1 MIYCRDNLFHIPLK
15 STPGN
20 RAWRSSS
27 SYHIINIARPPD
39 NNSFLPALWVNDFEI
54 FQERP
59 LRIIISRIFMKRP
72 YTDYSPQ
79 KCLGVILPFL
89 FLIFF
94 LPSPGRAEVVDKVVA
109 IVNDEVITLSEVE
122 EEAARIAQALSRESS
137 GQTLID
143 RSEEARE
150 IALNG
155 LIDRRLINQRAK
167 STNTTVTDEE
177 LAAAFES
184 TRNRMSLT
192 PTEFKNKLER
202 SGLTEET
209 FKKQLRDQVLQSK
222 LVSYDVRAKIVV
234 TDEMIRDYYKE
245 HSGKTDE
252 GSIYL
257 LQMGFQ
263 WNPEVTEQGKKQE
276 EKAETRK
283 RAERALELIHNGQDF
298 KTIAKKFSDLPSAS
312 DGGDL
317 GILNLAD
324 MAPAMR
330 TAVAK
335 LKPDELSEI
344 IETSDS
350 YQFYKVLSAKNGPA
364 SASSSLD
371 KEKDDI
377 REKLSEE
384 KLKTAYSEWVK
395 KLKESAYIQ
404 KL

>member
-1 MIYCRDNLFHIPLK
+1 
-15 STPGN
+15 
-20 RAWRSSS
+20 
-27 SYHIINIARPPD
+27 
-39 NNSFLPALWVNDFEI
+39 
-54 FQERP
+54 
-59 LRIIISRIFMKRP
+59 MKRP

-122 EEAARIAQALSRESS
+122 EEAARITQALSRESS
-137 GQTLID
+137 GRTLID
-143 RSEEARE
+143 RSAEARE

-177 LAAAFES
+177 LATAFES

-263 WNPEVTEQGKKQE
+263 WNPEVSEPGKKQE
-276 EKAETRK
+276 EKTETRK
-283 RAERALELIHNGQDF
+283 RAERALELVHNGQDF

-317 GILNLAD
+317 GILNLDD

-335 LKPDELSEI
+335 LKPDEVSEI

-350 YQFYKVLSAKNGPA
+350 YQFYKVLSTKNGPA